1 MTADPVQIKVPA
13 DGVFFAE
20 SFHTRETEMPQQ
32 ADRFHKI
39 IFVQRGKLDLVSE
52 RGRRSTTVMGP
63 ERTLLAIPAGV
74 RHRLLDHEPSVILVL
89 GLGDDFLRRDRDMWE
104 IWQRLLVHPVDGRM
118 MEGGFAGWWR
128 RAVLE
133 QTLRGPGYGVTVR
146 AMAMQVLVAAD
157 RHVARPLADA
167 TTERIHRVRRQVK
180 ETFFEDWTIDRAAQ
194 RAGLSRR
201 QFTLRFKETTGATFV
216 AHLNGLRLAHAE
228 RLLRS
233 RAHSVTGA
241 AFSAGFEDLS
251 HFYRLFRGKHGMP
264 PRRWLQADK
273 QSRLTGREGNRS
285 HAKPTDVF
293 T

>member
-1 MTADPVQIKVPA
+1 MTNSRPVPLEVPP

-20 SFHTRETEMPQQ
+20 SFHSRDFEMPQR
-32 ADRFHKI
+32 ADDFHKI
-39 IFVQRGKLDLVSE
+39 IFVQRGRLEWVSE
-52 RGRRSTTVMGP
+52 RGRRTTTVMGP

-89 GLGDDFLRRDRDMWE
+89 GLGDEFLRRDPDMWA

-157 RHVARPLADA
+157 RHVARP
-167 TTERIHRVRRQVK
+167 TEETSLERVRRVQRQVR
-180 ETFFEDWTIDRAAQ
+180 ETFFENWTIDRAAQ

-201 QFTLRFKETTGATFV
+201 QFTLQFKSAAGETFV

-233 RAHSVTGA
+233 RGHSVTGA

-251 HFYRLFRGKHGMP
+251 HFYRLFRGKHGLP
-264 PRRWLQADK
+264 PRRWLATQTSDP
-273 QSRLTGREGNRS
+273 G
-285 HAKPTDVF
+285 
-293 T
+293 